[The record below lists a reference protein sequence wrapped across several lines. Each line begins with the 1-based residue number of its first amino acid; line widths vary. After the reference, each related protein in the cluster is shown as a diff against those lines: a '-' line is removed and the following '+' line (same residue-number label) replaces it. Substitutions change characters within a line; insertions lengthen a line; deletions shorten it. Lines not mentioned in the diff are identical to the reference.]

1 MRRSSRRYRGRR
13 RGIISE
19 RGTAGWESEKER
31 ARSRETHEV
40 KIETPRDDDGES
52 KLQLI
57 RISVGPPLPHPPP
70 PFHPVPDPVYFRRD
84 RARFAEV
91 AALRGS
97 HN

>member
-1 MRRSSRRYRGRR
+1 MQKQKSKKGEDDQGGRS
-13 RGIISE
+13 
-19 RGTAGWESEKER
+19 
-31 ARSRETHEV
+31 ARDHV
-40 KIETPRDDDGES
+40 KIETAAS

-57 RISVGPPLPHPPP
+57 RIQPAAVR
-70 PFHPVPDPVYFRRD
+70 VYFGRGGARP